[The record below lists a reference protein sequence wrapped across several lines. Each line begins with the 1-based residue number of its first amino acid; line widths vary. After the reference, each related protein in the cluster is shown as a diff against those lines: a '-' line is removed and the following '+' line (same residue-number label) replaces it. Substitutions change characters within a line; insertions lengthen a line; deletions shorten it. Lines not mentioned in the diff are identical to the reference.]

1 MKSMILSRVDV
12 SGYHTLYLVADNKEY
27 YLFRQAYRRGV
38 ADYYRN
44 GATIDDAIKYSKA
57 KFDTSVLHTMSKL
70 ISHIRYVEKEFDI
83 VVLDRTREMAKRRT
97 KEKSA

>member
-27 YLFRQAYRRGV
+27 YLFRQTYRRGV

-44 GATIDDAIKYSKA
+44 GATIDDAINYSKA
-57 KFDTSVLHTMSKL
+57 KFDTSVMHTMSKL
-70 ISHIRYVEKEFDI
+70 LSHIRYVEKEFGL
-83 VVLDRTREMAKRRT
+83 VVLDRTRRKVGLGV
-97 KEKSA
+97 KKSCV